1 MFDSFNILVRPR
13 RLQNLLPDRFMA
25 SVTPSHLTQPL
36 LLNVD
41 YLVNFLHQ
49 LRILALLTERLP
61 RRFGRLAL
69 LIEDLHEFFVNS
81 GDILLPLVHLFHLH
95 LHQLYLLL
103 VKGLLLLV
111 LTLLSPEFLLHL
123 EKIVIGRGLDRV
135 ESV

>member
-36 LLNVD
+36 LLDVD
-41 YLVNFLHQ
+41 HLVNFLHQ

-69 LIEDLHEFFVNS
+69 LIEDLPS
-81 GDILLPLVHLFHLH
+81 
-95 LHQLYLLL
+95 
-103 VKGLLLLV
+103 
-111 LTLLSPEFLLHL
+111 
-123 EKIVIGRGLDRV
+123 
-135 ESV
+135 